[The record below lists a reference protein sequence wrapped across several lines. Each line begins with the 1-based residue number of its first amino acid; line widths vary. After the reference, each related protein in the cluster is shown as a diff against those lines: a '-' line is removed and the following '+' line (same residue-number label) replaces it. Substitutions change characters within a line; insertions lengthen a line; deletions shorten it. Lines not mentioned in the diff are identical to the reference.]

1 MRFISLIFLYL
12 TFLLFFIPVVAQ
24 QNNDQIEKE
33 LKKSIPD
40 TARARLLI
48 QFSEN
53 LMHNDAEEAIKY
65 AKDALS
71 LASTLKNND
80 YLADACLQVA
90 YSYNYLNE
98 FEKSDTFALKAKE
111 LYELIKNPQGISKAL
126 CCLGNN
132 KINRTDY
139 PKALELYNQAITYAE
154 QSNYKK
160 GLSAIY
166 TNLGLIYDCVDNL
179 DKALSYYNLALQ
191 IDSSINNK
199 EGVALTYNNM
209 GRLYAKKGENNK
221 ALLYYTKS
229 YSIFSSIDNKQS
241 MAYLMTNIG
250 NMYFETSD
258 YNKALEYYFNSIKI
272 KKEISDTIGIA
283 NALNNIGVVYIKK
296 EQLDSTLQ
304 YFKAAQNLYLKVKY
318 KTGIANS
325 YGNIGE
331 IYFMQG
337 KNGEAIDYFYKS
349 IDLRRKISDLSGAS
363 KSYLGL
369 GKIYNSIGKI
379 DSAITNFNK
388 SLYFANISSDKKTRL
403 ECLKQIAETE
413 ANRVNYFKAYKTYKQ
428 YILCYDSISNEQA
441 KRELLDIQV
450 KYETDN
456 KDKEISLLNNENQTK
471 IQKIK
476 NQRYLIF
483 ISIFFFLIV
492 AVFAIIYYRL
502 FRKNKKTNQVLS
514 EQNVKIEMQKEE
526 ITQQRD
532 SLENLNSELEKQKD
546 YILKQHI
553 IIEKELKETLL
564 KSEILQRENLSF
576 QFEALKNQL
585 NPHFLF
591 NTFST
596 LISLIPDNPALAEKY
611 TRHLSSVYRYILT
624 SKDKELAKLSDE
636 LEFINSYMFL
646 VSIRF
651 DNSVKL
657 EIKVENSQLS
667 KYLPLLSLQ
676 LLIENAIKHNIIS
689 NRKTL
694 FISIMAEDDILTVS
708 NNLQK
713 KSSVENSTNI
723 GIQNIANRYQFLS
736 KRQIKITQTPFE
748 FIVKLPLLDENNK
761 L

>member
-1 MRFISLIFLYL
+1 MRLTSLILLYL
-12 TFLLFFIPVVAQ
+12 SLSLFSLLVFAQ
-24 QNNDQIEKE
+24 KDNKQIEKE
-33 LKKSIPD
+33 LKKSLPD
-40 TARARLLI
+40 TTRIRLLI
-48 QFSEN
+48 QSSDN
-53 LMHNDAEEAIKY
+53 LFIDDAEQSLKY
-65 AKDALS
+65 AKEALT
-71 LASTLKNND
+71 LANKIKNNEYIAKA
-80 YLADACLQVA
+80 YLQIA
-90 YSYNYLNE
+90 YSYNYLYE
-98 FEKSDTFALKAKE
+98 FNKSDSFALKAKE
-111 LYELIKNPQGISKAL
+111 LFELIINPEGISKAI
-126 CCLGNN
+126 CVLGNN
-132 KINRTDY
+132 NINRFDY
-139 PKALELYNQAITYAE
+139 PKALEQYNQAISYAE

-179 DKALSYYNLALQ
+179 DKALSYYNMALQ

-199 EGVALTYNNM
+199 DGVALTYNNL

-221 ALLYYTKS
+221 ALYYYTKS
-229 YSIFSSIDNKQS
+229 YSIFSLLDNKQS
-241 MAYLMTNIG
+241 MAYLLTNIG
-250 NMYFETSD
+250 NMYFETTD

-283 NALNNIGVVYIKK
+283 NALNNIGVVYMKK

-318 KTGIANS
+318 KTGIASS

-337 KNGEAIDYFYKS
+337 KKEEAVDYIYKS
-349 IDLRRKISDLSGAS
+349 IELRSKISDLSGIS

-369 GKIYNSIGKI
+369 GKIYNSINKT
-379 DSAITNFNK
+379 DSAIINFNK
-388 SLYFANISSDKKTRL
+388 SLYFANISSDKKSRL

-413 ANRVNYFKAYKTYKQ
+413 ANRKNYFMAYETYKQ

-450 KYETDN
+450 KYETEN
-456 KDKEISLLNNENQTK
+456 KDKEISLLNNENLVK

-483 ISIFFFLIV
+483 ISILFFLIV
-492 AVFAIIYYRL
+492 TVFAVTYYRL
-502 FRKNKKTNQVLS
+502 FRKNKKVNLVLS
-514 EQNVKIEMQKEE
+514 EQNVEIEMQKEE

-576 QFEALKNQL
+576 QFETLKNQL

-596 LISLIPDNPALAEKY
+596 LISLIPDNPSLAEKY
-611 TRHLSSVYRYILT
+611 TRHLSSVYRYILA

-636 LEFINSYMFL
+636 LEFVNSYMFL

-651 DNSVKL
+651 DNNVKL
-657 EIKVENSQLS
+657 EIKVESAQLS

-676 LLIENAIKHNIIS
+676 LLVENAIKHNIIS

-694 FISIMAEDDILTVS
+694 FISITAEDDLLIVS

-713 KSSVENSTNI
+713 KTSVENSTHI
-723 GIQNIANRYQFLS
+723 GLQNIVNRYKYLS
-736 KRQIKITQTPFE
+736 DQQVKITQTPYD
-748 FIVKLPLLDENNK
+748 FIVELPLLNENSK